1 MKKLFVLGL
10 LVAVLSISAT
20 SYAREGGAYIGIGG
34 SYAIDDFY
42 TEKFE
47 DRAVPIAVNIDDTWG
62 VNAKLGYHVN
72 EFFAVEAVFD
82 YFSAFETSEALIH
95 PTTTG
100 AASTMG
106 IISEDGELNIMTF
119 MLAGKFC
126 WPGRAI
132 EPYGIV
138 GAGVMQADWDRKL
151 GAGSGSASDSPALSA
166 SSTGGCAKVGVGV
179 DFFLSD
185 HLSLGVEG
193 GTTFN
198 WGNPEFDLDA
208 LGEEVEE
215 LGIRY
220 WTVTLG
226 AAYHF

>member
-1 MKKLFVLGL
+1 MKKFLALGL
-10 LVAVLSISAT
+10 VVAALSVSHT

-34 SYAIDDFY
+34 SFAIDDFN
-42 TEKFE
+42 TDDFE

-62 VNAKLGYHVN
+62 ANVKLGYHVN

-82 YFSAFETSEALIH
+82 YWSSFETSEAIIF
-95 PTTTG
+95 PTMRG
-100 AASTMG
+100 AASTAEF
-106 IISEDGELNIMTF
+106 ISQDGELDVMTF

-138 GAGVMQADWDRKL
+138 GAGVMHSKWDRKL
-151 GAGSGSASDSPALSA
+151 GGAGGSVSSSD
-166 SSTGGCAKVGVGV
+166 TGGCAKVGVGI
-179 DFFLSD
+179 DYFLSD
-185 HLSLGVEG
+185 HWSLGLEG
-193 GTTFN
+193 GTTFILV
-198 WGNPEFDLDA
+198 NPEFDLDPS
-208 LGEEVEE
+208 GEEAEE

>member
-10 LVAVLSISAT
+10 LVAGSSVSAT

-34 SYAIDDFY
+34 SYAINDFY
-42 TEKFE
+42 TAKFE
-47 DRAVPIAVNIDDTWG
+47 DRAVPVEVNIEDTWG
-62 VNAKLGYHVN
+62 ANAKLGYHVN
-72 EFFAVEAVFD
+72 EFFAAEAVFD
-82 YFSAFETSEALIH
+82 YLSGFETSEALAD
-95 PTTTG
+95 PTMTG
-100 AASTMG
+100 AASVRR
-106 IISEDGELNIMTF
+106 IISEDGELDVMTF
-119 MLAGKFC
+119 MLAGKFS

-132 EPYGIV
+132 EPYGTI
-138 GAGVMQADWDRKL
+138 GAGVMHANWDRKL
-151 GAGSGSASDSPALSA
+151 GAGSGSTSSA
-166 SSTGGCAKVGVGV
+166 NTGACAKVGVGV
-179 DFFLSD
+179 DFLLSD

-193 GTTFN
+193 ATTFSL
-198 WGNPEFDLDA
+198 GNFEFDLDP